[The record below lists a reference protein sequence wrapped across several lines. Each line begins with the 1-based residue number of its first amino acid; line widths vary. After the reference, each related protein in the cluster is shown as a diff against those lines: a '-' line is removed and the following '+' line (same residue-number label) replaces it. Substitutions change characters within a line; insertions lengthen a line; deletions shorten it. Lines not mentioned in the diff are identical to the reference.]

1 MSTMKFYSNTVIAL
15 LFLGLVVFF
24 TNCSQEN
31 SSKAD
36 APVESEKLNLKPASD
51 TTLESFRSQG
61 KLIVKEAF
69 LALSSELKSA
79 IQEGGISY
87 ALNFCNTAALPVT
100 DSLAKKYNVDIK
112 RVSLRNRN
120 PLNKADAFETS
131 LIETFS
137 KLGTAD
143 LSQVNM
149 VVRDAEGY
157 AVYAQPII
165 INDMCLQCHGN
176 TKKDID
182 PENFALIRKLY
193 PQGEAVDYKV
203 GDLRGIWY
211 VKFNVKSEF

>member
-1 MSTMKFYSNTVIAL
+1 MKVFTITFIAL
-15 LFLGLVVFF
+15 LFISFLLIF
-24 TNCSQEN
+24 TNCSTEIGSNDDSQ
-31 SSKAD
+31 K
-36 APVESEKLNLKPASD
+36 ESEKLDLKPASD
-51 TTLESFRSQG
+51 TTLEGFRSRG
-61 KLIVKEAF
+61 KLIVKETF
-69 LALSSELKSA
+69 LALSSYLKKA

-87 ALNFCNTAALPVT
+87 ALSFCNTAAIPVT
-100 DSLAKKYNVDIK
+100 DSLAELYNVDIK
-112 RVSLRNRN
+112 RVSLKNRN

-176 TKKDID
+176 AKLDID
-182 PENFALIRKLY
+182 PENLALIRELY
-193 PQGEAVDYKV
+193 PEGQAIDYKV
-203 GDLRGIWY
+203 GDLRGIWR